1 MTKEKFYLNIGAFQE
16 RSIANGPGERFVLW
30 LQGCVINCPGCINPE
45 FQPLVKKLV
54 LSIEEVFE
62 RIIQVKGIEGVTF
75 TGGEPMLQAKALA
88 LLSEKIKNVGLTIMC
103 YTGYTFQEL
112 KSFKNRW
119 IEKLLSNLDILID
132 GPFISEMKAS
142 LLWRGS
148 KNQRVYFLT
157 PVYKHLQEVIDL
169 PLRDV
174 EFVVNSEGFFINGLG
189 FDELLIK
196 LKNILK
202 R

>member
-1 MTKEKFYLNIGAFQE
+1 MTKEKLYLNIGAFQE

-54 LSIEEVFE
+54 LSIDEVFE
-62 RIIQVKGIEGVTF
+62 RIIRVKGIEGVTF

-88 LLSEKIKNVGLTIMC
+88 LLSERLKNVGLTIMC

-112 KSFKNRW
+112 KSLKNRW
-119 IEKLLSNLDILID
+119 IERLLSNLDILID
-132 GPFISEMKAS
+132 GPFISEMRAP

-148 KNQRVYFLT
+148 KNQKVYFLT
-157 PVYKHLQEVIDL
+157 PVYKHLQEFVDL
-169 PLRDV
+169 PLR
-174 EFVVNSEGFFINGLG
+174 EIELVVSSEGFLTTGLG

-196 LKNILK
+196 LKNMLK